1 MVVGQVFDWIDTDE
15 SKVVKFL
22 VDKSDSDGEEDMEEE
37 PVKKCSTNAL
47 H

>member
-1 MVVGQVFDWIDTDE
+1 MVVGQVFDWVDTDE

-22 VDKSDSDGEEDMEEE
+22 VEKSNSDDEEE
-37 PVKKCSTNAL
+37 AVNKYSTNVL